1 MQIITQLNEIV
12 HTETPSKIDV
22 RRFTHVAIDAEWDW
36 TKRLTEVKGSGRKQ
50 NTILGRKADYILV
63 QLAFSD
69 DSGDV
74 KKIVCF
80 KNKKYPDPTDT
91 IVKGHRVEVINVENL
106 GIENL
111 LERFELPKELT
122 LLMFYSPKDMQGTL
136 GESLWREMLIGSI
149 AGEKQVTKRR
159 RLNVKK
165 FLVNGCCITVKD
177 LIGMFNSSLDKALKS
192 VGIDNPY
199 KSFAEMEFVR
209 DGVLVKRD
217 KGRMGLFATEDPN
230 DFLRYGVGDV
240 IDLHKAMLLKIE
252 QTNEILE
259 KAFGFKDLY
268 TSETMKLTSGSL
280 VADVFE
286 QWLIRRYPDLFK
298 AVSLLTTS
306 NSSQDWGAIKRIKD
320 AVEDGDALDLDSVN
334 KKLKSLKSAVHGLAA
349 GSIRAFYPGNYGT
362 GTVSYGA
369 IVQGGRCI
377 NEQPDN
383 HLIRGSVLDIDLS
396 SCYGSAL
403 RNYDFPFGLPSVYCK
418 NLDNER
424 LTLGEFLKTHEAEL
438 VNGLYEI
445 YVDGSLTFH
454 QDLIHSKYNLDTK
467 RIASQ
472 LYGED
477 ISDFDQ
483 DSQFAWDHE
492 IETTH
497 IVGDFLL
504 TTKQIEKGIITTY
517 VLETIRKA
525 ATNKELSEFMNL
537 SVETVA
543 FYPKSKEVSI
553 EEFIGFSLSPKKRGF
568 KKGDQDTR
576 SRKWCRLPLEEF
588 IGKFI
593 TVRKNAKKERDTFP
607 EKHPDYV
614 RLDLCLETI
623 KKERDT
629 YPEKHPDYV
638 RLDLFQQSV
647 KLFINTT
654 YGCFAAPYFPMGNT
668 ILANNITAKARVGV
682 WMVAKAL
689 NTVQSITD
697 GGLYNPD
704 TVHYLKTDNARFRKP
719 GFDSLYL
726 RNSRQ
731 WSDSV
736 NQDKLFEVDVIDG
749 VKKSLGNP
757 DKLKECQDYVDSKTT
772 EHINN
777 FWSVY
782 GLSLPFE
789 IEHKLANT
797 GTKAAYSGSG
807 DYAIATLEGD
817 KIFIKSRGSRSD
829 DHPKRLML
837 KALLLETSTKNVPHT
852 FLDTRQLGVSQYQ
865 QYPGDIFLPGD
876 DIEQPNVLKPR
887 KYSGKLFETYHD
899 WELADK
905 AHGKAV
911 SRYEKEN
918 VNVPL
923 EQWTRFTTIK

>member
-1 MQIITQLNEIV
+1 MTQLDTIV
-12 HTETPSKIDV
+12 ITETPSKIDV

-199 KSFAEMEFVR
+199 KSFAEMEVVR

-553 EEFIGFSLSPKKRGF
+553 EEFIGVCLSPKKRGF

-593 TVRKNAKKERDTFP
+593 TVRKSFQKEMRSLDKTDPSRD
-607 EKHPDYV
+607 
-614 RLDLCLETI
+614 RLDLL
-623 KKERDT
+623 
-629 YPEKHPDYV
+629 
-638 RLDLFQQSV
+638 QQSV

-704 TVHYLKTDNARFRKP
+704 TVHYLKTDNSKFRKP

-731 WSDSV
+731 WFISV
-736 NQDKLFEVDVIDG
+736 NQDKLFEVDVIDR
-749 VKKSLGNP
+749 VKNSLGDP
-757 DKLKECQDYVDSKTT
+757 DKQKECQDYVDSKATD
-772 EHINN
+772 HINN

-865 QYPGDIFLPGD
+865 QFPGDIFLPGD
-876 DIEQPNVLKPR
+876 DIDQPNVLKPR
-887 KYSGKLFETYHD
+887 KHLGKLFETYHD

-918 VNVPL
+918 VNIPL
-923 EQWTRFTTIK
+923 EQWSRFTTIK

>member
-1 MQIITQLNEIV
+1 MQIITQLNTIV
-12 HTETPSKIDV
+12 LAEKPSKIDV

-36 TKRLTEVKGSGRKQ
+36 SKRLTEVRGSGRKQ

-74 KKIVCF
+74 QKIVCF

-199 KSFAEMEFVR
+199 KSFAEMEVVR

-306 NSSQDWGAIKRIKD
+306 NSSRDWGAIKRIKD

-424 LTLGEFLKTHEAEL
+424 LTLGEFLKTYESEL
-438 VNGLYEI
+438 VDGLYEI
-445 YVDGSLTFH
+445 YVDGLLTFH

-467 RIASQ
+467 RIASL

-477 ISDFDQ
+477 ITDFDQ
-483 DSQFAWDHE
+483 DSQFTWDHE

-504 TTKQIEKGIITTY
+504 TTKQIEKGIITSN

-553 EEFIGFSLSPKKRGF
+553 EEFIGVCLSPKKRGF

-593 TVRKNAKKERDTFP
+593 TVRKSFQKEMRSQDKTDPCRD
-607 EKHPDYV
+607 
-614 RLDLCLETI
+614 RLDLL
-623 KKERDT
+623 
-629 YPEKHPDYV
+629 
-638 RLDLFQQSV
+638 QQSV

-719 GFDSLYL
+719 GFDSIYL

-807 DYAIATLEGD
+807 DYAIATFERD

>member
-1 MQIITQLNEIV
+1 
-12 HTETPSKIDV
+12 
-22 RRFTHVAIDAEWDW
+22 
-36 TKRLTEVKGSGRKQ
+36 
-50 NTILGRKADYILV
+50 
-63 QLAFSD
+63 
-69 DSGDV
+69 
-74 KKIVCF
+74 
-80 KNKKYPDPTDT
+80 
-91 IVKGHRVEVINVENL
+91 
-106 GIENL
+106 
-111 LERFELPKELT
+111 
-122 LLMFYSPKDMQGTL
+122 
-136 GESLWREMLIGSI
+136 
-149 AGEKQVTKRR
+149 
-159 RLNVKK
+159 
-165 FLVNGCCITVKD
+165 
-177 LIGMFNSSLDKALKS
+177 MFNSSLDKALKS

-199 KSFAEMEFVR
+199 KSFAEMEVIR

-320 AVEDGDALDLDSVN
+320 AVENGDALYLDSVN

-424 LTLGEFLKTHEAEL
+424 LTLGEFLKTHESDL

-504 TTKQIEKGIITTY
+504 TTKQIEKGIITSN
-517 VLETIRKA
+517 VLETIRKV

-543 FYPKSKEVSI
+543 FYPKSNEVSI
-553 EEFIGFSLSPKKRGF
+553 EEFIGICLSTKKRGF

-593 TVRKNAKKERDTFP
+593 TVRKSFQKEMRSLDKTDPSRD
-607 EKHPDYV
+607 
-614 RLDLCLETI
+614 RLDLL
-623 KKERDT
+623 
-629 YPEKHPDYV
+629 
-638 RLDLFQQSV
+638 QQSV

-726 RNSRQ
+726 RNSQQ

-736 NQDKLFEVDVIDG
+736 SQRKLFEVDVIDR
-749 VKKSLGNP
+749 VKNSLGDP
-757 DKLKECQDYVDSKTT
+757 DKLKECQDYVDSKATD
-772 EHINN
+772 HINN
-777 FWSVY
+777 FWSIY
-782 GLSLPFE
+782 DLSLPFE

-865 QYPGDIFLPGD
+865 QFPGDIFLPGD
-876 DIEQPNVLKPR
+876 DIDQPNVLKPR
-887 KYSGKLFETYHD
+887 KNSGKLFETYHD